1 MNKRLIYGLL
11 AAACAV
17 SAADAGA
24 KSFKRGVSENA
35 FNLQEEFDVL
45 TPGVSWFYNWGN
57 VPNANIADVPS
68 AETIEFIP
76 MCWSANYNADNIRN
90 YCKAHP
96 ETKYLLGFNEPNF
109 KAQANMTPEVAAAAW
124 PALKSLASELG
135 LELVGPAVNYS
146 PDGPENDPFT
156 WYANFVNLVGT
167 DAFDYIALHCYSGGT
182 SGMQDMI
189 DRFYDLYGKKIW
201 LTEFS
206 MGGDGGVNVASPEAQ
221 IASMVQQVEYLE
233 KSDKV
238 FRYSWFIA
246 KGATTRSPYIG
257 LIVPKNGY
265 GERTLSEAGKVYVY
279 MSDFDETMYHGVDEI
294 VPASEYISSK
304 SLMLGSN
311 ADGENP
317 GELEVTQFNSG
328 AYADYQFDIPSAG
341 EYTLTLRVSGQGE
354 PTRFDPTIAIYSVDE
369 NGEQLATLAEPV
381 QFALSGDDAV
391 FANVSFKLN
400 LQAGKQRIRIAD
412 TNPYMPSG
420 IHISCLSFGDDLGGV
435 SSVVAN
441 SGDFTCSLDGNVL
454 RVYGTGEAVRGEVYD
469 LNGRLVA
476 ASPLDGGVIDVNT
489 LAGGMYVLKLY
500 TADGKMQAVKF
511 YK

>member
-1 MNKRLIYGLL
+1 MNKKLIYGLL
-11 AAACAV
+11 AVACAV
-17 SAADAGA
+17 LTTDAAA

-45 TPGVSWFYNWGN
+45 IPGVSWFYNWGN

-76 MCWSANYNADNIRN
+76 MCWNANYNADGIRE

-109 KAQANMTPEVAAAAW
+109 KAQANMTPETAAAAW
-124 PALKSLASELG
+124 PAVKALADELG

-189 DRFYDLYGKKIW
+189 DRFYGLYGKKIW

-221 IASMVQQVEYLE
+221 IASMVQQLEYLE

-246 KGATTRSPYIG
+246 KGTTTRSPYIG

-265 GERTLSEAGKVYVY
+265 GERELTEVGKVYVY
-279 MSDFDETMYHGVDEI
+279 MTDFDETVYHGVDD
-294 VPASEYISSK
+294 VVSATEYISSQ
-304 SLMLGSN
+304 SLVLGSN
-311 ADGENP
+311 ADSQNP
-317 GELEVTQFNSG
+317 GELEITQFNSG

-369 NGEQLATLAEPV
+369 NGEQLATLAEAT

-391 FANVSFKLN
+391 FGNVAFKLQ

-412 TNPYMPSG
+412 TNPYQPSG
-420 IHISCLSFGDDLGGV
+420 MHISSLSFKEGFGGV
-435 SSVVAN
+435 ESVVAN
-441 SGDFTCSLDGNVL
+441 SGEFTCAVDGGML
-454 RVYGTGEAVRGEVYD
+454 HVYGAAVALRGEVYD

-476 ASPLDGGVIDVNT
+476 SGAFDGNMMPVDG
-489 LAGGMYVLKLY
+489 LAGGMYILKLY
-500 TADGKMQAVKF
+500 TDGGMQALKF
-511 YK
+511 CK

>member
-1 MNKRLIYGLL
+1 MNKKLIYGLL
-11 AAACAV
+11 AVACAV
-17 SAADAGA
+17 LTTDAAA

-45 TPGVSWFYNWGN
+45 IPGVSWFYNWGN

-76 MCWSANYNADNIRN
+76 MCWNANYNADGIRE

-109 KAQANMTPEVAAAAW
+109 KAQANMTPETAAAAW
-124 PALKSLASELG
+124 PAVKALADELG

-156 WYANFVNLVGT
+156 WYANFVNLVGI

-189 DRFYDLYGKKIW
+189 DRFYGLYGKKIW

-206 MGGDGGVNVASPEAQ
+206 MGGDGGINVGSPEAQ
-221 IASMVQQVEYLE
+221 ISSMVQQLEYLE

-246 KGATTRSPYIG
+246 KGTTTRSPYIG

-265 GERTLSEAGKVYVY
+265 GERELTEVGKVYVY
-279 MSDFDETMYHGVDEI
+279 MTDFDETVYHGVDD
-294 VPASEYISSK
+294 VVSATEYISSQ
-304 SLMLGSN
+304 SLVLGSN
-311 ADGENP
+311 ADSQNP
-317 GELEVTQFNSG
+317 GELEITQFNSG

-369 NGEQLATLAEPV
+369 NGEQLATLAEAT

-391 FANVSFKLN
+391 FGNVAFKLQ

-412 TNPYMPSG
+412 TNPYQPSG
-420 IHISCLSFGDDLGGV
+420 MHISCLSFKEGFGGV
-435 SSVVAN
+435 ESVVAN
-441 SGDFTCSLDGNVL
+441 SGEFTCAVDGGIL
-454 RVYGTGEAVRGEVYD
+454 HVYGAAVALRGEVYD

-476 ASPLDGGVIDVNT
+476 SGAFDGNMMPVDG
-489 LAGGMYVLKLY
+489 LAGGMYILKLY
-500 TADGKMQAVKF
+500 TDGGMQALKF
-511 YK
+511 CK

>member
-1 MNKRLIYGLL
+1 ML
-11 AAACAV
+11 AAFAV
-17 SAADAGA
+17 TAFNADA

-35 FNLQEEFDVL
+35 FNLREEFDVL
-45 TPGVSWFYNWGN
+45 IPGVSWFYNWGN
-57 VPNANIADVPS
+57 TPNANIADVPGE
-68 AETIEFIP
+68 ETIEYIP
-76 MCWSANYNADNIRN
+76 MCWNANYNADGIRE

-109 KAQANMTPEVAAAAW
+109 KLQANMTPEVAAEKW
-124 PALKSLASELG
+124 PAVKALADELG

-156 WYANFVNLVGT
+156 WYANFVKLVGT

-182 SGMQDMI
+182 GGMQDMI
-189 DRFYDLYGKKIW
+189 DRFYALYGKKIW

-206 MGGDGGVNVASPEAQ
+206 MGGDGGINVGSPEAQ
-221 IASMVQQVEYLE
+221 ISSMVQQLEYLE

-246 KGATTRSPYIG
+246 KGTTTRSPYIG

-265 GERTLSEAGKVYVY
+265 GERELTEVGKVYVY
-279 MSDFDETMYHGVDEI
+279 MTDFDETVYHGVDD
-294 VPASEYISSK
+294 VVSATEYISSQ
-304 SLMLGSN
+304 SLVLGSN
-311 ADGENP
+311 ADSQNP
-317 GELEVTQFNSG
+317 GELEITQFNSG

-369 NGEQLATLAEPV
+369 NGEQLATLAEAT

-391 FANVSFKLN
+391 FGNVAFKLQ

-412 TNPYMPSG
+412 TNPYQPSG
-420 IHISCLSFGDDLGGV
+420 MHISSLSFKEGFGGV
-435 SSVVAN
+435 ESVVAN
-441 SGDFTCSLDGNVL
+441 SGEFTCAVDGGML
-454 RVYGTGEAVRGEVYD
+454 HVYGAAVALRGEVYD

-476 ASPLDGGVIDVNT
+476 SGAFDGNMMPVDG
-489 LAGGMYVLKLY
+489 LAGGMYILKLY
-500 TADGKMQAVKF
+500 TDGGMQALKF
-511 YK
+511 CK

>member
-1 MNKRLIYGLL
+1 ML
-11 AAACAV
+11 AAFAV
-17 SAADAGA
+17 TAFNADA

-35 FNLQEEFDVL
+35 FNLREEFDVL
-45 TPGVSWFYNWGN
+45 IPGVSWFYNWGN
-57 VPNANIADVPS
+57 TPNANIADVPGE
-68 AETIEFIP
+68 ETIEYIP
-76 MCWSANYNADNIRN
+76 MCWNANYNADGIRE

-109 KAQANMTPEVAAAAW
+109 KAQANMTPEVAAEKW
-124 PALKSLASELG
+124 PAVKALADELG

-156 WYANFVNLVGT
+156 WYANFVKLVGT

-182 SGMQDMI
+182 GGMQDMI
-189 DRFYDLYGKKIW
+189 DRFYALYGKKIW

-206 MGGDGGVNVASPEAQ
+206 MGGDGGINVGSPEAQ
-221 IASMVQQVEYLE
+221 ISSMVQQLEYLE

-246 KGATTRSPYIG
+246 KGTTTRSPYIG

-265 GERTLSEAGKVYVY
+265 GERELTEVGKVYVY
-279 MSDFDETMYHGVDEI
+279 MTDFDETVYHGVDD
-294 VPASEYISSK
+294 VVSATEYISSQ
-304 SLMLGSN
+304 SLVLGSN
-311 ADGENP
+311 ADSQNP
-317 GELEVTQFNSG
+317 GELEITQFNSG

-369 NGEQLATLAEPV
+369 NGEQLATLAEAT

-391 FANVSFKLN
+391 FGNVAFKLQ

-412 TNPYMPSG
+412 TNPYQPSG
-420 IHISCLSFGDDLGGV
+420 MHISSLSFKEGFGGV
-435 SSVVAN
+435 ESVVAN
-441 SGDFTCSLDGNVL
+441 SGEFTCAVGGGMLH
-454 RVYGTGEAVRGEVYD
+454 VYGAAVALRGEVYD

-476 ASPLDGGVIDVNT
+476 SGAFDGNMMPVDG
-489 LAGGMYVLKLY
+489 LAGGMYILKLY
-500 TADGKMQAVKF
+500 TDGGMQALKF
-511 YK
+511 CK

>member
-1 MNKRLIYGLL
+1 MNKKLIYGLL
-11 AAACAV
+11 AVACAV
-17 SAADAGA
+17 LTTDAAA

-45 TPGVSWFYNWGN
+45 IPGVSWFYNWGN

-76 MCWSANYNADNIRN
+76 MCWNANYNADGIRE

-109 KAQANMTPEVAAAAW
+109 KAQANMTPETAAAAW
-124 PALKSLASELG
+124 PAVKALADELG

-156 WYANFVNLVGT
+156 WYANFVNLVGI

-189 DRFYDLYGKKIW
+189 DRFYGLYGKKIW

-206 MGGDGGVNVASPEAQ
+206 MGGDGGINVGSPEAQ
-221 IASMVQQVEYLE
+221 ISSMVQQLEYLE

-246 KGATTRSPYIG
+246 KGTTTRSPYIG

-265 GERTLSEAGKVYVY
+265 GERELTEVGKVYVY
-279 MSDFDETMYHGVDEI
+279 MTDFDETVYHGVDD
-294 VPASEYISSK
+294 VVSATEYISSQ
-304 SLMLGSN
+304 SLVLGSN
-311 ADGENP
+311 ADSQNP
-317 GELEVTQFNSG
+317 GELEITQFNSG

-369 NGEQLATLAEPV
+369 NGEQLATLAEAT

-391 FANVSFKLN
+391 FGNVAFKLQ

-412 TNPYMPSG
+412 TNPYQPSG
-420 IHISCLSFGDDLGGV
+420 IHISCLSFKEGFGGV
-435 SSVVAN
+435 ESVVAN
-441 SGDFTCSLDGNVL
+441 SGEFTCAVDGGIL
-454 RVYGTGEAVRGEVYD
+454 HVYGAAVALRGEVYD

-476 ASPLDGGVIDVNT
+476 SGAFDGNMMPVDG
-489 LAGGMYVLKLY
+489 LAGGMYILKLY
-500 TADGKMQAVKF
+500 TDGGMQALKF
-511 YK
+511 CK

>member
-1 MNKRLIYGLL
+1 ML
-11 AAACAV
+11 AAFAV
-17 SAADAGA
+17 TAINADA

-35 FNLQEEFDVL
+35 FNLREEFDVL
-45 TPGVSWFYNWGN
+45 IPGVSWFYNWGN
-57 VPNANIADVPS
+57 TPNANIADVPGE
-68 AETIEFIP
+68 ETIEYIP
-76 MCWSANYNADNIRN
+76 MCWNANYNADGIRE

-109 KAQANMTPEVAAAAW
+109 KAQANMTPEVAAEKW
-124 PALKSLASELG
+124 PAVKALADELG

-156 WYANFVNLVGT
+156 WYANFVKLVGT

-189 DRFYDLYGKKIW
+189 DRFYGLYGKKIW

-206 MGGDGGVNVASPEAQ
+206 MGGDGGINVGSPEAQ
-221 IASMVQQVEYLE
+221 ISSMVQQLEYLE

-246 KGATTRSPYIG
+246 KGTTTRSPYIG

-265 GERTLSEAGKVYVY
+265 GERELTEVGKVYVY
-279 MSDFDETMYHGVDEI
+279 MTDFDETVYHGVDD
-294 VPASEYISSK
+294 VVSATEYISSQ
-304 SLMLGSN
+304 SLVLGSN
-311 ADGENP
+311 ADSQNP
-317 GELEVTQFNSG
+317 GELEITQFNSG

-369 NGEQLATLAEPV
+369 NGEQLATLAEAT

-391 FANVSFKLN
+391 FGNVAFKLQ

-412 TNPYMPSG
+412 TNPFQPSG
-420 IHISCLSFGDDLGGV
+420 MHISSLSFKEGFGGV
-435 SSVVAN
+435 ESVVAN
-441 SGDFTCSLDGNVL
+441 SGEFTCAVDGGIL
-454 RVYGTGEAVRGEVYD
+454 HVYGAAVALRGEVYD

-476 ASPLDGGVIDVNT
+476 SGAFDGNMMPVDG
-489 LAGGMYVLKLY
+489 LAGGMYILKLY
-500 TADGKMQAVKF
+500 TDGGMQALKF
-511 YK
+511 CK

>member
-1 MNKRLIYGLL
+1 MNKKLIYGLL
-11 AAACAV
+11 AVACAV
-17 SAADAGA
+17 LTTDAAA

-45 TPGVSWFYNWGN
+45 IPGVSWFYNWGN

-76 MCWSANYNADNIRN
+76 MCWNANYNADGIRE

-109 KAQANMTPEVAAAAW
+109 KAQANMTPETAAAAW
-124 PALKSLASELG
+124 PAVKALADELG

-156 WYANFVNLVGT
+156 WYANFVNLVGI

-189 DRFYDLYGKKIW
+189 DRFYGLYGKKIW

-206 MGGDGGVNVASPEAQ
+206 MGGDGGINVGSPEAQ
-221 IASMVQQVEYLE
+221 ISSMVQQLEYLE

-246 KGATTRSPYIG
+246 KGTTTRSPYIG

-265 GERTLSEAGKVYVY
+265 GERELTEVGKVYVY
-279 MSDFDETMYHGVDEI
+279 MTDFDETVYHGVDD
-294 VPASEYISSK
+294 VVSATEYISSQ
-304 SLMLGSN
+304 SLVLGSN
-311 ADGENP
+311 SDSQNP
-317 GELEVTQFNSG
+317 GELEITQFNSG

-369 NGEQLATLAEPV
+369 NGEQLATLAEAT

-391 FANVSFKLN
+391 FGNVAFKLQ

-412 TNPYMPSG
+412 TNPFQPSG
-420 IHISCLSFGDDLGGV
+420 MHISSLSFKEGFGGV
-435 SSVVAN
+435 ESVVAN
-441 SGDFTCSLDGNVL
+441 SGEFTCAVDGGIL
-454 RVYGTGEAVRGEVYD
+454 HVYGAAVALRGEVYD

-476 ASPLDGGVIDVNT
+476 SGAFDGNMMPVDG
-489 LAGGMYVLKLY
+489 LAGGMYILKLY
-500 TADGKMQAVKF
+500 TDGGMQALKF
-511 YK
+511 CK

>member
-1 MNKRLIYGLL
+1 MNKKLIYGLL
-11 AAACAV
+11 AVACAV
-17 SAADAGA
+17 LTTDAAA

-45 TPGVSWFYNWGN
+45 IPGVSWFYNWGN

-76 MCWSANYNADNIRN
+76 MCWNANYNADGIRE

-109 KAQANMTPEVAAAAW
+109 KAQANMTPEVAAEKW
-124 PALKSLASELG
+124 PAVKALADELG

-156 WYANFVNLVGT
+156 WYANFVKLVGT

-182 SGMQDMI
+182 GGMQDMI
-189 DRFYDLYGKKIW
+189 DRFYALYGKKIW

-206 MGGDGGVNVASPEAQ
+206 MGGDGGINVGSPEAQ
-221 IASMVQQVEYLE
+221 ISSMVQQLEYLE

-246 KGATTRSPYIG
+246 KGTTTRSPYIG

-265 GERTLSEAGKVYVY
+265 GERELTEVGKVYVY
-279 MSDFDETMYHGVDEI
+279 MTDFDETVYHGVDD
-294 VPASEYISSK
+294 VVSATEYISSQ
-304 SLMLGSN
+304 SLVLGSN
-311 ADGENP
+311 ADSQNP
-317 GELEVTQFNSG
+317 GELEITQFNSG

-369 NGEQLATLAEPV
+369 NGEQLATLAEAT

-391 FANVSFKLN
+391 FGNVAFKLQ

-412 TNPYMPSG
+412 TNPFQPSG
-420 IHISCLSFGDDLGGV
+420 MHISSLSFKEGFGGV
-435 SSVVAN
+435 ESVVAN
-441 SGDFTCSLDGNVL
+441 SGEFTCAVDGGML
-454 RVYGTGEAVRGEVYD
+454 HVYGAAVALRGEVYD

-476 ASPLDGGVIDVNT
+476 SGAFDGNMMPVDG
-489 LAGGMYVLKLY
+489 LAGGMYILKLY
-500 TADGKMQAVKF
+500 TDGGMQALKF
-511 YK
+511 CK

>member
-1 MNKRLIYGLL
+1 ML
-11 AAACAV
+11 AAFAV
-17 SAADAGA
+17 TAFNADA

-35 FNLQEEFDVL
+35 FNLREEFDVL
-45 TPGVSWFYNWGN
+45 IPGVSWFYNWGN
-57 VPNANIADVPS
+57 TPNANIADVPGE
-68 AETIEFIP
+68 ETIEYIP
-76 MCWSANYNADNIRN
+76 MCWNANYNADGIRE

-109 KAQANMTPEVAAAAW
+109 KLQANMTPEVAAEKW
-124 PALKSLASELG
+124 PAVKALADELG

-156 WYANFVNLVGT
+156 WYANFVKLVGT

-189 DRFYDLYGKKIW
+189 DRFYGLYGKKIW

-206 MGGDGGVNVASPEAQ
+206 MGGDGGINVGSPEAQ
-221 IASMVQQVEYLE
+221 ISSMVQQLEYLE

-246 KGATTRSPYIG
+246 KGTTTRSPYIG

-265 GERTLSEAGKVYVY
+265 GERELTEVGKVYVY
-279 MSDFDETMYHGVDEI
+279 MTDFDETVYHGVDD
-294 VPASEYISSK
+294 VVSATEYISSQ
-304 SLMLGSN
+304 SLVLGSN
-311 ADGENP
+311 ADSQNP
-317 GELEVTQFNSG
+317 GELEITQFNSG

-369 NGEQLATLAEPV
+369 NGEQLATLAEAT

-391 FANVSFKLN
+391 FGNVAFKLQ

-412 TNPYMPSG
+412 TNPYQPSG
-420 IHISCLSFGDDLGGV
+420 MHISSLSFKEGFGGV
-435 SSVVAN
+435 ESVVAN
-441 SGDFTCSLDGNVL
+441 SGEFTCAVDGGML
-454 RVYGTGEAVRGEVYD
+454 HVYGAAVALRGEVYD

-476 ASPLDGGVIDVNT
+476 SGAFDGNMMPVDG
-489 LAGGMYVLKLY
+489 LAGGMYILKLY
-500 TADGKMQAVKF
+500 TDGGMQALKF
-511 YK
+511 CK

>member
-1 MNKRLIYGLL
+1 MNKKLIYGLL
-11 AAACAV
+11 AVACAV
-17 SAADAGA
+17 LTTDAAA

-45 TPGVSWFYNWGN
+45 IPGVSWFYNWGN

-76 MCWSANYNADNIRN
+76 MCWNANYNADGIRE

-109 KAQANMTPEVAAAAW
+109 KAQANMTPETAAAAW
-124 PALKSLASELG
+124 PAVKALADELG

-156 WYANFVNLVGT
+156 WYANFVKLVGT

-182 SGMQDMI
+182 GGMQDMI
-189 DRFYDLYGKKIW
+189 DRFYALYGKKIW

-206 MGGDGGVNVASPEAQ
+206 MGGDGGINVGSPEAQ
-221 IASMVQQVEYLE
+221 ISSMVQQLEYLE

-246 KGATTRSPYIG
+246 KGTTTRSPYIG

-265 GERTLSEAGKVYVY
+265 GERELTEVGKVYVY
-279 MSDFDETMYHGVDEI
+279 MTDFDETVYHGVDD
-294 VPASEYISSK
+294 VVSATEYISSQ
-304 SLMLGSN
+304 SLVLGSN
-311 ADGENP
+311 ADSQNP
-317 GELEVTQFNSG
+317 GELEITQFNSG

-369 NGEQLATLAEPV
+369 NGEQLATLAEAT

-391 FANVSFKLN
+391 FGNVAFKLQ

-412 TNPYMPSG
+412 TNPFQPSG
-420 IHISCLSFGDDLGGV
+420 MHISSLSFKEGFGGV
-435 SSVVAN
+435 ESVVAN
-441 SGDFTCSLDGNVL
+441 SGEFTCAVDGGIL
-454 RVYGTGEAVRGEVYD
+454 HVYGAAVALRGEVYD

-476 ASPLDGGVIDVNT
+476 SGAFDGNMMPVDG
-489 LAGGMYVLKLY
+489 LAGGMYILKLY
-500 TADGKMQAVKF
+500 TDGGMQALKF
-511 YK
+511 CK

>member
-1 MNKRLIYGLL
+1 MNKKLIYGLL
-11 AAACAV
+11 AVACAV
-17 SAADAGA
+17 LTTDAAA

-45 TPGVSWFYNWGN
+45 IPGVSWFYNWGN

-76 MCWSANYNADNIRN
+76 MCWNANYNADGIRE

-109 KAQANMTPEVAAAAW
+109 KAQANMTPETAAAAW
-124 PALKSLASELG
+124 PAVKALADELG

-156 WYANFVNLVGT
+156 WYANFVNLVGI

-189 DRFYDLYGKKIW
+189 DRFYGLYGKKIW

-221 IASMVQQVEYLE
+221 IASMVQQLEYLE

-246 KGATTRSPYIG
+246 KGTTTRSPYIG

-265 GERTLSEAGKVYVY
+265 GERELTEVGKVYVY
-279 MSDFDETMYHGVDEI
+279 MTDFDETVYHGVDD
-294 VPASEYISSK
+294 VVSATEYISSQ
-304 SLMLGSN
+304 SLVLGSN
-311 ADGENP
+311 ADSQNP
-317 GELEVTQFNSG
+317 GELEITQFNSG

-369 NGEQLATLAEPV
+369 NGEQLATLAEAT

-391 FANVSFKLN
+391 FGNVAFKLQ

-412 TNPYMPSG
+412 TNPYQPSG
-420 IHISCLSFGDDLGGV
+420 IHISCLSFKEGFGGV
-435 SSVVAN
+435 ESVVAN
-441 SGDFTCSLDGNVL
+441 SGEFTCAVDGGIL
-454 RVYGTGEAVRGEVYD
+454 HVYGAAVALRGEVYD

-476 ASPLDGGVIDVNT
+476 SGAFDGNMMPVDG
-489 LAGGMYVLKLY
+489 LAGGMYILKLY
-500 TADGKMQAVKF
+500 TDGGMQALKF
-511 YK
+511 CK

>member
-1 MNKRLIYGLL
+1 ML
-11 AAACAV
+11 AAFAV
-17 SAADAGA
+17 TAFNADA

-35 FNLQEEFDVL
+35 FNLREEFDVL
-45 TPGVSWFYNWGN
+45 IPGVSWFYNWGN
-57 VPNANIADVPS
+57 MPNANIADVPGE
-68 AETIEFIP
+68 ETIEYIP
-76 MCWSANYNADNIRN
+76 MCWNANYNADGIRE

-109 KAQANMTPEVAAAAW
+109 KAQANMTPEVAAEKW
-124 PALKSLASELG
+124 PAVKALADELG

-156 WYANFVNLVGT
+156 WYANFVKLVGT

-182 SGMQDMI
+182 GGMQDMI
-189 DRFYDLYGKKIW
+189 DRFYSLYGKKIW

-206 MGGDGGVNVASPEAQ
+206 MGGDGGINVGSPEAQ
-221 IASMVQQVEYLE
+221 ISSMVQQLEYLE

-246 KGATTRSPYIG
+246 KGTTTRSPYIG

-265 GERTLSEAGKVYVY
+265 GERELTEVGKVYVY
-279 MSDFDETMYHGVDEI
+279 MTDFDETVYHGVDD
-294 VPASEYISSK
+294 VVSATEYISSQ
-304 SLMLGSN
+304 SLVLGSN
-311 ADGENP
+311 ADSQNP
-317 GELEVTQFNSG
+317 GELEITQFNSG

-369 NGEQLATLAEPV
+369 NGEQLATLAEAT

-391 FANVSFKLN
+391 FGNVAFKLQ

-412 TNPYMPSG
+412 TNPYQPSG
-420 IHISCLSFGDDLGGV
+420 MHISSLSFKEGFGGV
-435 SSVVAN
+435 ESVVAN
-441 SGDFTCSLDGNVL
+441 SGEFTCAVDGGML
-454 RVYGTGEAVRGEVYD
+454 HVYGAAVALRGEVYD

-476 ASPLDGGVIDVNT
+476 SGAFDGNMMPVDG
-489 LAGGMYVLKLY
+489 LAGGMYILKLY
-500 TADGKMQAVKF
+500 TDGGMQALKF
-511 YK
+511 CK

>member
-1 MNKRLIYGLL
+1 MNKKLIYGLL
-11 AAACAV
+11 AVACAV
-17 SAADAGA
+17 LTTDAAA

-45 TPGVSWFYNWGN
+45 IPGVSWFYNWGN

-76 MCWSANYNADNIRN
+76 MCWNANYNADGIRE

-109 KAQANMTPEVAAAAW
+109 KAQANMTPETAAAAW
-124 PALKSLASELG
+124 PAVKALADELG

-156 WYANFVNLVGT
+156 WYANFVNLVGI

-189 DRFYDLYGKKIW
+189 DRFYGLYGKKIW

-221 IASMVQQVEYLE
+221 IASMVQQLEYLE

-246 KGATTRSPYIG
+246 KGTTTRSPYIG

-265 GERTLSEAGKVYVY
+265 GERELTEVGKVYVY
-279 MSDFDETMYHGVDEI
+279 MTDFDETVYHGVDD
-294 VPASEYISSK
+294 VVSATEYISSQ
-304 SLMLGSN
+304 SLVLGSN
-311 ADGENP
+311 ADSQNP
-317 GELEVTQFNSG
+317 GELEITQFNSG

-369 NGEQLATLAEPV
+369 NGEQLATLAEAT

-391 FANVSFKLN
+391 FGNVAFKLQ

-412 TNPYMPSG
+412 TNPYQPSG
-420 IHISCLSFGDDLGGV
+420 MHISSLSFKEGFGGV
-435 SSVVAN
+435 ESVVAN
-441 SGDFTCSLDGNVL
+441 SGEFTCAVDGGML
-454 RVYGTGEAVRGEVYD
+454 HVYGAAVALRGEVYD

-476 ASPLDGGVIDVNT
+476 SGAFDGNMMPVDG
-489 LAGGMYVLKLY
+489 LAGGMYILKLY
-500 TADGKMQAVKF
+500 TDGGMQALKF
-511 YK
+511 CK

>member
-1 MNKRLIYGLL
+1 MNKKLVYAML
-11 AAACAV
+11 AAFTVTAFN
-17 SAADAGA
+17 ADA
-24 KSFKRGVSENA
+24 KSFKRGVSENG
-35 FNLQEEFDVL
+35 FGLREEFDAL
-45 TPGVSWFYNWGN
+45 MPGVSWFYNWGN
-57 VPNANIADVPS
+57 LPNANIADVPGE
-68 AETIEFIP
+68 ETIEFIP
-76 MCWSANYNADNIRN
+76 MCWNANYNADGIRE

-109 KAQANMTPEVAAAAW
+109 KAQANMTPETAAAAW
-124 PALKSLASELG
+124 PAVKALADELG

-156 WYANFVNLVGT
+156 WYANFVNLVGI

-189 DRFYDLYGKKIW
+189 DRFYGLYGKKIW

-206 MGGDGGVNVASPEAQ
+206 MGGDGGINVGSPEAQ
-221 IASMVQQVEYLE
+221 ISSMVQQLEYLE

-246 KGATTRSPYIG
+246 KGTTTRSPYIG

-265 GERTLSEAGKVYVY
+265 GERELTEVGKVYVY
-279 MSDFDETMYHGVDEI
+279 MTDFDETVYHGVDD
-294 VPASEYISSK
+294 VVSATEYISSQ
-304 SLMLGSN
+304 SLVLGSN
-311 ADGENP
+311 ADSQNP
-317 GELEVTQFNSG
+317 GELEITQFNSG

-369 NGEQLATLAEPV
+369 NGEQLATLAEAT

-391 FANVSFKLN
+391 FGNVAFKLQ

-412 TNPYMPSG
+412 TNPFQPSG
-420 IHISCLSFGDDLGGV
+420 MHISSLSFKEGFGGV
-435 SSVVAN
+435 ESVVAN
-441 SGDFTCSLDGNVL
+441 SGEFTCAVDGGIL
-454 RVYGTGEAVRGEVYD
+454 HVYGAAVALRGEVYD

-476 ASPLDGGVIDVNT
+476 SGAFDGNMMPVDG
-489 LAGGMYVLKLY
+489 LAGGMYILKLY
-500 TADGKMQAVKF
+500 TDGGMQALKF
-511 YK
+511 CK

>member
-1 MNKRLIYGLL
+1 MNKKLIYGLL
-11 AAACAV
+11 AVACAV
-17 SAADAGA
+17 LTTDAAA

-45 TPGVSWFYNWGN
+45 IPGVSWFYNWGN

-76 MCWSANYNADNIRN
+76 MCWNANYNADGIRE

-109 KAQANMTPEVAAAAW
+109 KAQANMTPETAAAAW
-124 PALKSLASELG
+124 PAVKALADELG

-156 WYANFVNLVGT
+156 WYANFVNLVGI

-189 DRFYDLYGKKIW
+189 DRFYGLYGKKIW

-221 IASMVQQVEYLE
+221 IASMVQQLEYLE

-246 KGATTRSPYIG
+246 KGTTTRSPYIG

-265 GERTLSEAGKVYVY
+265 GERELTEVGKVYVY
-279 MSDFDETMYHGVDEI
+279 MTDFDETVYHGVDD
-294 VPASEYISSK
+294 VVSATEYISSQ
-304 SLMLGSN
+304 SLVLGSN
-311 ADGENP
+311 ADSQNP
-317 GELEVTQFNSG
+317 GELEITQFNSG

-369 NGEQLATLAEPV
+369 NGEQLATLAEAT

-391 FANVSFKLN
+391 FGNVAFKLQ

-412 TNPYMPSG
+412 TNPYQPSG
-420 IHISCLSFGDDLGGV
+420 MHISSLSFKEGFGGV
-435 SSVVAN
+435 ESVVAN
-441 SGDFTCSLDGNVL
+441 SGEFTCAVDGGIL
-454 RVYGTGEAVRGEVYD
+454 HVYGAAVALRGEVYD

-476 ASPLDGGVIDVNT
+476 SGAFDGNMMPVDG
-489 LAGGMYVLKLY
+489 LAGGMYILKLY
-500 TADGKMQAVKF
+500 TDGGMQALKF
-511 YK
+511 CK